1 MGQDI
6 EEPHNPVASQ
16 REGETHVLSAKAPLP
31 KEAVVE
37 LVKIYYDVQ
46 DVRIASENR
55 LRTVGVVEGVNV
67 SHLKKLEKEIRNRIH
82 ENYKDDPLYKWLRS
96 IRGIGPVLAGGLI
109 SGIDIRK
116 AEHVS
121 SLWKYFGYHVVNGE
135 AVKKRRGEKL
145 GFNPD
150 MRTLG
155 YKIADS
161 FVKHRTPVYRQ
172 IYEERKKKAME
183 KLHHPEINPENCPK
197 YEKCMEELKRKA
209 TRLGRGVKAPPCAKH
224 IHLRACRETVKE
236 FLRHLWVKWRMM
248 EGLPVSKPYAVQI
261 LGHSDKNSHDMI
273 ETQKDEASQ
282 KRKGTRGS

>member
-1 MGQDI
+1 MENKK
-6 EEPHNPVASQ
+6 EEGI
-16 REGETHVLSAKAPLP
+16 RVLPAKAPLP

-67 SHLKKLEKEIRNRIH
+67 SHLKKLEKEIRNRMH
-82 ENYKDDPLYKWLRS
+82 ENYKDDPMYKWLRS

-121 SLWKYFGYHVVNGE
+121 SLWKYFGYHVVNGR
-135 AVKKRRGEKL
+135 AVKRKKGEKL
-145 GFNPD
+145 GFNPG
-150 MRTLG
+150 MRVLG

-172 IYEERKKKAME
+172 IYEERKRRAME
-183 KLHHPEINPENCPK
+183 KLNHPEANPENCPRYK
-197 YEKCMEELKRKA
+197 ECMEELKKKA
-209 TRLGRGVKAPPCAKH
+209 TRTGRGVKKPPCAKH
-224 IHLRACRETVKE
+224 IHLRACREMVKE
-236 FLRHLWVKWRMM
+236 FLRHLWVKWRTM

-261 LGHSDKNSHDMI
+261 LGHSDKNSQTRK
-273 ETQKDEASQ
+273 EAQEEKASQ
-282 KRKGTRGS
+282 GSAGTHLSRAS

>member
-1 MGQDI
+1 MSGREENQTNEAGQGMKETRVI
-6 EEPHNPVASQ
+6 PV
-16 REGETHVLSAKAPLP
+16 GAPLP

-67 SHLKKLEKEIRNRIH
+67 SHLKKLEKEIRNRMH
-82 ENYKDDPLYKWLRS
+82 ENYKDDPLYRWLRG

-209 TRLGRGVKAPPCAKH
+209 ARTGRKVKKPPCAKH

-236 FLRHLWVKWRMM
+236 FLRHLWVKWRTM

-261 LGHSDKNSHDMI
+261 LGHSDKNS
-273 ETQKDEASQ
+273 QANLEAQ
-282 KRKGTRGS
+282 AVQAGQNKQGTHGS